1 MKYRVI
7 KPFLDKTTRKP
18 YNEDYIY
25 ETDDIER
32 AKELAAG
39 GYILMLESEEKKPA
53 DEPPKGEETTPE
65 NKGETKSG
73 VSDSD
78 TKQTE
83 TENGEN
89 KKKTAKK

>member
-7 KPFLDKTTRKP
+7 RPFLDKTTRKP

-39 GYILMLESEEKKPA
+39 GYILMPEGEENKPA
-53 DEPPKGEETTPE
+53 DNQPGTTPE
-65 NKGETKSG
+65 NEGETENG
-73 VSDSD
+73 VSESD
-78 TKQTE
+78 TKQTD
-83 TENGEN
+83 TENAET
-89 KKKTAKK
+89 KKKVTKK